1 MAPTPNK
8 RKLKM
13 RILKYLTCGLMSLAL
28 AGAFGSDAMAQEKK
42 KKKKKK
48 KKSEP
53 AGETT
58 NTSGAEGASAPAT
71 AAAGAG
77 ASSGGGYKVGY
88 GAAGCGL
95 GSIVLGA
102 KPGFMQV
109 FAATTNGTSGSQ
121 TFGITTGTSNCM
133 DPPSGDAAAEERKV
147 YVDMNYADLSKE
159 AAQGEGEH
167 LEAFA
172 DILGC
177 AESDEDLAAFQML
190 SQEKYASLYGN
201 QAADAVVDGYVN
213 EIKSDETLSKNC
225 VRIY

>member
-1 MAPTPNK
+1 
-8 RKLKM
+8 M
-13 RILKYLTCGLMSLAL
+13 RMLKYLTCGIMSLAL

-48 KKSEP
+48 KKAEP
-53 AGETT
+53 SGETT
-58 NTSGAEGASAPAT
+58 DTAGAEGG
-71 AAAGAG
+71 AAAGEG
-77 ASSGGGYKVGY
+77 ESEGGGGGGYKVAY

-95 GSIVLGA
+95 GSIVLGS

-109 FAATTNGTSGSQ
+109 FAATTNGCSYSQ
-121 TFGITTGTSNCM
+121 TFGITTGTSNCK
-133 DPPSGDAAAEERKV
+133 DPPGGDAAAEERKV

-177 AESDEDLAAFQML
+177 AESDEDLEAFQML
-190 SQEKYASLYGN
+190 SQQKYATLYGN
-201 QAADAVVDGYVN
+201 QAPDAVVEGYVN

-225 VRIY
+225 VRVY